1 MSDEGTPAK
10 VRLNDE
16 LGPDA
21 PAPVRWYCVR
31 QDGLATW
38 CKDERDAIATAEQCA
53 VSWPSH
59 GPYRA
64 VQLVDAAE
72 VAAER
77 ERLRD
82 CRLCANFTVQS
93 GGCVSVLRCVG
104 GDRYR
109 ATTPRQYWEARPIEP
124 APF

>member
-1 MSDEGTPAK
+1 M
-10 VRLNDE
+10 
-16 LGPDA
+16 
-21 PAPVRWYCVR
+21 
-31 QDGLATW
+31 
-38 CKDERDAIATAEQCA
+38 DERTKAIDSAVRNFASTWQTATAA
-53 VSWPSH
+53 
-59 GPYRA
+59 Y
-64 VQLVDAAE
+64 DAG